1 MPDSKTVNLFS
12 VEDNQVI
19 SFRLRAFLKQIGD
32 FNLLGEAT
40 SGYEAVEQ
48 ILQLKPDVVLVD
60 IGLPDLDGINVTRRI
75 KIALP
80 GTRVLMLTA
89 SEDAKDVFES
99 LDAGADGY
107 VLKGNYSISLEMAI
121 RSVQIGSVWLD
132 PAIAKMVVRRTRKTV
147 EIAPVQADTFAS
159 EAIDRLDHVAAS
171 NCKDGVCLVEPEF
184 MQKLRQL
191 NRSPA
196 SAESTSDPS
205 ADEPCAIN

>member
-75 KIALP
+75 KTALP

-89 SEDAKDVFES
+89 SEDAKDIFES

>member
-1 MPDSKTVNLFS
+1 MPNPKTVSLFS

-19 SFRLRAFLKQIGD
+19 SFRLRAFLNQIHD
-32 FNLLGEAT
+32 FKLLGEAT
-40 SGYEAVEQ
+40 SGYAAVEQ
-48 ILQLKPDVVLVD
+48 ILQLQPDVVLVD
-60 IGLPDLDGINVTRRI
+60 IGLPDLDGIDVTRQV
-75 KIALP
+75 KKALP
-80 GTRVLMLTA
+80 NTRVLMLTA
-89 SEDAKDVFES
+89 SDDAKDIFES

-147 EIAPVQADTFAS
+147 EITPVQPDSFAS

-184 MQKLRQL
+184 MQKLRNLHRNPVSTQ
-191 NRSPA
+191 PA
-196 SAESTSDPS
+196 SDTS
-205 ADEPCAIN
+205 ADETCAIN